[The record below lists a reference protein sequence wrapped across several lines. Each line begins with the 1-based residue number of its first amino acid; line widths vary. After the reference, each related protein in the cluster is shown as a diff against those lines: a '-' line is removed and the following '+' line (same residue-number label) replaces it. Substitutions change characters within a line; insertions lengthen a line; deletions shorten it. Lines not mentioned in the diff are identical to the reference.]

1 MRKLVALLLCI
12 FTIAAQVSALA
23 ETQYDT
29 GHFTV
34 DIPDGWI
41 QRGTDTFTYFYGE
54 KYGST
59 SRGMLGVREV
69 EFKVHSDTVDLDLV
83 YASFADSVVNSKDSL
98 GEVSR
103 SIIEIDDGG
112 KAIVVSYTQELNT
125 GLEPCFALMYYN
137 EYSALN
143 LIYVNSSSNNDFNE
157 LISFVES
164 VKYSSVPAVTVH
176 HFGSKHVSV
185 NGWEVIYQYD
195 TPCLLVEYEWYH
207 TEDKPIAFSYSI
219 STEVYQDGVQC
230 MPYLWLDGEEN
241 DYLKI
246 QKNTNLTCYEVF
258 ILNNATSPV
267 TLYVDSMFDFSD
279 RYDDAV
285 YQFDIAR

>member
-1 MRKLVALLLCI
+1 MRKTVLLLLVL
-12 FTIAAQVSALA
+12 FLVVPTSVFA

-29 GHFTV
+29 GHFTIE
-34 DIPDGWI
+34 IPDAWI
-41 QRGTDTFTYFYGE
+41 GVSSRFYGE
-54 KYGST
+54 KIGSA
-59 SRGMLGVREV
+59 SGGMLIVSEV
-69 EFKVHSDTVDLDLV
+69 EFQVHSDEVDQETI
-83 YASFADSVVNSKDSL
+83 YKSFADGVINNDACL
-98 GEVSR
+98 EELSR
-103 SIIEIDDGG
+103 MTIDIDGSH
-112 KAIVVSYTQELNT
+112 KAIIVSFTQELNGKPET
-125 GLEPCFALMYYN
+125 CLAALYHN
-137 EYSALN
+137 EYSALS
-143 LIYVNSSSNNDFNE
+143 LTYVNSSSDDDYNE
-157 LISFVES
+157 FVNIVEGVHYHAEEPS
-164 VKYSSVPAVTVH
+164 VVH
-176 HFGSKHVSV
+176 HFGSKHVAV
-185 NGWEVIYQYD
+185 RNWKVIYQYD